1 MGRSRGFDDFRRFP
15 PSVPR
20 KVEGGIRAHSK
31 RGAFAS
37 SWWGRRWIEVLE
49 GFGLGARLQ
58 RGRRYARQGQV
69 LTLEVETGEVAATV
83 QGSRARPYRVE
94 IRLPPI
100 PAGRWEEMVERLA
113 GDVRVGA
120 RLMAGEMPPEVEA
133 AAADSDARL
142 FPQRLHD
149 LETSCSCP
157 DWSNPCK
164 HIAAVHYL
172 LAEELDRDPFLLF
185 RLRGMDRESF
195 AAALARAGEMLG
207 EGEGAGPPGD
217 EAPDGSDLSVGPD
230 ESASEG
236 DGAREAVGELWPTD
250 PGTFWGGPDVGV
262 EPDAERDGEAGSD
275 TGSGASAKI
284 DAGIP
289 PAPTTHAALV
299 RRLGAFPFW
308 RGERPFVDEMVEL
321 YRKASSQARE
331 LLESDAE

>member
-1 MGRSRGFDDFRRFP
+1 MARYRGFDDFGHFP

-20 KVEGGIRAHSK
+20 KAEGGIRAHSK

-69 LTLEVETGEVAATV
+69 LTLEVEVGAVTATV
-83 QGSRARPYRVE
+83 QGSRAEPYRVD
-94 IRLPPI
+94 IHLPPI
-100 PAGRWEEMVERLA
+100 AAARWDRVMERLA
-113 GDVRVGA
+113 ADVRVGA
-120 RLMAGEMPPEVEA
+120 RLLAGEMPPEVEDVA
-133 AAADSDARL
+133 VDADVRL
-142 FPQRLHD
+142 FPERLHD

-195 AAALARAGEMLG
+195 TAALA
-207 EGEGAGPPGD
+207 GAGGVLEAEEESGAAEERMSEARDGEDPPVD
-217 EAPDGSDLSVGPD
+217 P
-230 ESASEG
+230 
-236 DGAREAVGELWPTD
+236 WPAD
-250 PGTFWGGPDVGV
+250 PETFWGGTTVDPGARESEALETVT
-262 EPDAERDGEAGSD
+262 EPV
-275 TGSGASAKI
+275 
-284 DAGIP
+284 P
-289 PAPTTHAALV
+289 PVPTTHAALV

-308 RGERPFVDEMVEL
+308 RGERPFFDEMAAI

-331 LLESDAE
+331 LLGDELE